1 MKSDRLISNGAN
13 IRVSFMR
20 DRERERE
27 RERGGEKR
35 ERGERKRA
43 VMIVTTEFIARNG
56 TIIAS

>member
-20 DRERERE
+20 DGERGRERER
-27 RERGGEKR
+27 
-35 ERGERKRA
+35 ERKRA